1 LETDNVASPQQPRRA
16 SRDRIPLMDANND
29 LISMIADKM
38 KYLNQRQSVL
48 AENVANA
55 NTPGYQ
61 AKDLAPMS
69 FGNALQQVSMTT
81 TDPRDLV
88 PPGMSGVNAKT
99 VNTASFE
106 TLPTGNSVDLEQQMM
121 QVSETSVNYQLMT
134 SIYHQVTGW
143 FRIAVKGS

>member
-1 LETDNVASPQQPRRA
+1 V
-16 SRDRIPLMDANND
+16 DANNSD
-29 LISMIADKM
+29 LISQIVNKM

-55 NTPGYQ
+55 NTPGYK
-61 AKDLAPMS
+61 AKDLAPLT

-81 TDPRDLV
+81 TDPRDIL
-88 PPGMSGVNAKT
+88 PAGMSGVNAQT
-99 VNTASFE
+99 VSAKSFE

-134 SIYHQVTGW
+134 SVYHQVTSW